1 LSEIRNK
8 SLKTANDND
17 KFDDKLKESNVRLFE
32 RKHISEELSEQ
43 PLTFIS
49 LSFCFDFHNFRQFK
63 AGKTIEIIREERF
76 QQIVQRRKLVDLAKV
91 QAQEVAFLRS
101 EVERLRM
108 KTFPALVQI
117 EF

>member
-1 LSEIRNK
+1 MMNIFS
-8 SLKTANDND
+8 
-17 KFDDKLKESNVRLFE
+17 FFFLF
-32 RKHISEELSEQ
+32 
-43 PLTFIS
+43 
-49 LSFCFDFHNFRQFK
+49 FK
-63 AGKTIEIIREERF
+63 AGKTAEAIREDKF
-76 QQIVQRRKLVDLAKV
+76 QQIIQRRKLVDLAKA

>member
-1 LSEIRNK
+1 MHDRRHIKEKMSN
-8 SLKTANDND
+8 LK
-17 KFDDKLKESNVRLFE
+17 KFFYNL
-32 RKHISEELSEQ
+32 IY
-43 PLTFIS
+43 FI
-49 LSFCFDFHNFRQFK
+49 FV
-63 AGKTIEIIREERF
+63 AGKTIETIRQEKF
-76 QQIVQRRKLVDLAKV
+76 QQIIQRRKLVDLAKA

>member
-1 LSEIRNK
+1 MSKCTTVINFNQSK
-8 SLKTANDND
+8 S
-17 KFDDKLKESNVRLFE
+17 KLN
-32 RKHISEELSEQ
+32 IS
-43 PLTFIS
+43 I
-49 LSFCFDFHNFRQFK
+49 
-63 AGKTIEIIREERF
+63 AGKSGEAIREEKF
-76 QQIVQRRKLVDLAKV
+76 QQIIQRRKLVDLAKA